1 MCTLIKVI
9 AVHVL
14 WSSGRRSFERNSK
27 ARRLCSPASPSP
39 DTPRR
44 EARHPRVRVHVAR
57 AHSNLKQG
65 RTISAGSGT
74 PTHATCTWR
83 DTRTHATRTLHFMK
97 TEKIKTV
104 SGRTFNLHVLYRRG
118 YVRTRPRPAPPNCR
132 SSIVSI
138 AAASPSSG
146 SSSSAIRSS
155 AAASCPRPR
164 CARASTNDETNSL
177 TDQPA
182 TLLYFTA
189 HSPARGRAPVGGRR
203 RRAPEAQA
211 P

>member
-1 MCTLIKVI
+1 M
-9 AVHVL
+9 AVHVR
-14 WSSGRRSFERNSK
+14 SGALVVVHLNETRKHDVF
-27 ARRLCSPASPSP
+27 AHPHP
-39 DTPRR
+39 TPLD
-44 EARHPRVRVHVAR
+44 ARHPHVWVHVAR

-164 CARASTNDETNSL
+164 CARASTHDETNSL

-189 HSPARGRAPVGGRR
+189 HSPARGRTPVGGRR

-211 P
+211 PQLRP

>member
-1 MCTLIKVI
+1 MLTLTRHPSTRGTAPACPGACRARTLK
-9 AVHVL
+9 
-14 WSSGRRSFERNSK
+14 SQTRKNDFGRERDT
-27 ARRLCSPASPSP
+27 
-39 DTPRR
+39 DTPHT
-44 EARHPRVRVHVAR
+44 RHGATHV
-57 AHSNLKQG
+57 
-65 RTISAGSGT
+65 
-74 PTHATCTWR
+74 
-83 DTRTHATRTLHFMK
+83 HATRTLHFMK
-97 TEKIKTV
+97 TEKSNQTV

-211 P
+211 PQPRQ

>member
-1 MCTLIKVI
+1 MRHAPQKVQKITTLRKEE
-9 AVHVL
+9 AP
-14 WSSGRRSFERNSK
+14 
-27 ARRLCSPASPSP
+27 APASAS
-39 DTPRR
+39 
-44 EARHPRVRVHVAR
+44 R
-57 AHSNLKQG
+57 AHTENLTK
-65 RTISAGSGT
+65 ISQEHGCR
-74 PTHATCTWR
+74 PHATR
-83 DTRTHATRTLHFMK
+83 RATRTHATRTLHSYEN
-97 TEKIKTV
+97 EKKEAV
-104 SGRTFNLHVLYRRG
+104 KRQYLPVDNLQLTYVLYRRG

-211 P
+211 PQPRP

>member
-1 MCTLIKVI
+1 MCSGALVV
-9 AVHVL
+9 VHLNETRKHDV
-14 WSSGRRSFERNSK
+14 F
-27 ARRLCSPASPSP
+27 AHPHPT
-39 DTPRR
+39 TPRPSTR
-44 EARHPRVRVHVAR
+44 GTPACRAR
-57 AHSNLKQG
+57 ALKSQT
-65 RTISAGSGT
+65 RISAPRDT
-74 PTHATCTWR
+74 DNATWR
-83 DTRTHATRTLHFMK
+83 DTRTHALATRTLHFHETK
-97 TEKIKTV
+97 KSKIV
-104 SGRTFNLHVLYRRG
+104 SGRTFNLYVLYRRG

-211 P
+211 PQPRQ